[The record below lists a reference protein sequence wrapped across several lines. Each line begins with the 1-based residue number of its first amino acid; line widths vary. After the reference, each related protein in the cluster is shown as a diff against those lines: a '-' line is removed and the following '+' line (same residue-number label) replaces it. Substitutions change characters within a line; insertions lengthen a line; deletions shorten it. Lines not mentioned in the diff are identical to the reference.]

1 MKVWSWWHIY
11 LMGLP
16 LVMLASW
23 LLSQN
28 GFNPWVAIIGNMM
41 SFTLGQA
48 AQQRDNSRAT
58 KEEA

>member
-48 AQQRDNSRAT
+48 VQQRDNKKT
-58 KEEA
+58 KEDS